1 MDERVQVEACIRLL
15 NDDDDNDDD
24 DECDKMK
31 SQCCEEA
38 EL

>member
-15 NDDDDNDDD
+15 NDDDDDDDD